1 MGMQLMPINAALIK
15 RMTNEQLVNE
25 FNQSRQNIG
34 LELLRMGAILTERK
48 VRPYEGDFK
57 QVIEREFSFSH
68 SKGYLLMKAWK
79 ERDSFIETVHS
90 SGLNY
95 KQLESILTVPAE
107 DRADFIEQEH
117 PEEKTAREAMQAA
130 RDYKAL
136 KAELEAEKKARADAE
151 NRNAELEGRAM
162 ETEQWAQTEVA
173 DVKHRIR
180 ILKSQHEQ
188 ERDDLNQRAV
198 QAKAELE
205 SLKIELL
212 HKQSEV
218 DALKHEQKM
227 QQEPQIVYQDSED
240 TVREVNTL
248 KYQLDEIKKQLTDSQ
263 TYAKRQTERAEWAEK
278 NAKSQTEMARR
289 AQAEVQALKNGMS
302 LQVYAE
308 EHKEFSQYQ
317 KSADE
322 EYKTASLARKWL
334 SNVFNCPNTEP
345 ELREWIRCLIKM
357 HEDKQE
363 AILSI
368 RDDVDSAIKKLQIF
382 HDVLAGACGV
392 RRVK

>member
-1 MGMQLMPINAALIK
+1 MGIQLMPVNATLIK
-15 RMTNEQLVNE
+15 RMTNEQLIDE

-34 LELLRMGAILTERK
+34 LELLRMGAILIERK
-48 VRPYEGDFK
+48 TRPYDGDFK
-57 QVIEREFSFSH
+57 QVIEQEFSFSH

-79 ERDSFIETVHS
+79 ERDSYIEKVHS

-95 KQLESILTVPAE
+95 KQLESILVVPAE

-117 PEEKTAREAMQAA
+117 PEDMTAREAMQAA

-151 NRNAELEGRAM
+151 NKNAELEGKAM
-162 ETEQWAQTEVA
+162 ETEQRAQTEVA
-173 DVKHRIR
+173 DVKYRIR
-180 ILKSQHEQ
+180 MLKTNHEQ
-188 ERDDLNQRAV
+188 ERNDLTKRA
-198 QAKAELE
+198 QTAEAELN

-302 LQVYAE
+302 LQAYSR
-308 EHKEFSQYQ
+308 EHKAYAQYQ
-317 KSADE
+317 STSE
-322 EYKTASLARKWL
+322 EDYETAQRALRWL
-334 SNVFNCPNTEP
+334 GHLGEAPQTEP
-345 ELREWIRCLIKM
+345 EVKEWIRCLM
-357 HEDKQE
+357 LGVEDKPYE
-363 AILSI
+363 MAAR
-368 RDDVDSAIKKLQIF
+368 RDEVETAMKKLKMF
-382 HDVLAGACGV
+382 YDALTAGGLK
-392 RRVK
+392 RVK

>member
-1 MGMQLMPINAALIK
+1 MGIQLMPVNATLIK
-15 RMTNEQLVNE
+15 RMTNEQLIDE

-34 LELLRMGAILTERK
+34 LELLRMGAILIERK
-48 VRPYEGDFK
+48 TRPYDGDFK
-57 QVIEREFSFSH
+57 QVIEQEFSFSH

-79 ERDSFIETVHS
+79 ERDSYIEKVHS

-95 KQLESILTVPAE
+95 KQLESILVVPAE

-151 NRNAELEGRAM
+151 SKNAELEGKAM
-162 ETEQWAQTEVA
+162 ETEQRAQTEVA

-188 ERDDLNQRAV
+188 ERDDLNQLAV

-218 DALKHEQKM
+218 DALKHEQRM

-248 KYQLDEIKKQLTDSQ
+248 KYQLDEVKKQLTDSQ

-278 NAKSQTEMARR
+278 DAKSQTEMARR

-302 LQVYAE
+302 LQAYSREHEAYA
-308 EHKEFSQYQ
+308 QYQ
-317 KSADE
+317 STSE
-322 EYKTASLARKWL
+322 EDYETAQRVLQWFGHLGEA
-334 SNVFNCPNTEP
+334 PQTEP
-345 ELREWIRCLIKM
+345 EVKEWIRCLM
-357 HEDKQE
+357 LGVEDKPYE
-363 AILSI
+363 MAAR
-368 RDDVDSAIKKLQIF
+368 RDEVETAMKKLQMF
-382 HDVLAGACGV
+382 YDALTVGGLK
-392 RRVK
+392 RVK

>member
-1 MGMQLMPINAALIK
+1 MGVNLIPINAALIK
-15 RMTNEQLVNE
+15 RMTNEQLISE

-34 LELLRMGAILTERK
+34 LELLRMGAILVERK
-48 VRPYEGDFK
+48 ERPYQDNFEK
-57 QVIEREFSFSH
+57 VMEQEFGFSPRR
-68 SKGYLLMKAWK
+68 GYILMKAWK
-79 ERDSFIETVHS
+79 ERDTYIEKLHS
-90 SGLNY
+90 SAVNY
-95 KQLESILTVPAE
+95 KQLESILLVPAE

-162 ETEQWAQTEVA
+162 ETEQRAQTEVA

-180 ILKSQHEQ
+180 ILKSQHEE
-188 ERDDLNQRAV
+188 ERHDLAQRA
-198 QAKAELE
+198 QTAEAELQ
-205 SLKIELL
+205 SLKVELL

-227 QQEPQIVYQDSED
+227 QAEPQVVEIPDTASREEIARLRDQLAQSRKTVERQEARAASAEKSLAYQM
-240 TVREVNTL
+240 
-248 KYQLDEIKKQLTDSQ
+248 
-263 TYAKRQTERAEWAEK
+263 ERASK
-278 NAKSQTEMARR
+278 
-289 AQAEVQALKNGMS
+289 AQAELQALKNGMS

>member
-1 MGMQLMPINAALIK
+1 MGIQLMPVNATLIK
-15 RMTNEQLVNE
+15 RMTNEQLIDE

-34 LELLRMGAILTERK
+34 LELLRMGAILIERK
-48 VRPYEGDFK
+48 TRPYDGDFK
-57 QVIEREFSFSH
+57 QVIEQEFSFSH

-79 ERDSFIETVHS
+79 ERDSYIEKVHS

-95 KQLESILTVPAE
+95 KQLESILVVPAE

-136 KAELEAEKKARADAE
+136 KAELEAEQKARAEAE
-151 NRNAELEGRAM
+151 NQRAAFEQKAM
-162 ETEQWAQTEVA
+162 ETEQRAQTQVA
-173 DVKHRIR
+173 DMKFH
-180 ILKSQHEQ
+180 LKSAE
-188 ERDDLNQRAV
+188 
-198 QAKAELE
+198 AELSSIKVE
-205 SLKIELL
+205 ML
-212 HKQSEV
+212 HKQAEV

-227 QQEPQIVYQDSED
+227 QTEPQVVEIPDTASREEIARLRDQLAQSRKTVERQEARAASAEKSLAYQM
-240 TVREVNTL
+240 
-248 KYQLDEIKKQLTDSQ
+248 
-263 TYAKRQTERAEWAEK
+263 ERASK
-278 NAKSQTEMARR
+278 
-289 AQAEVQALKNGMS
+289 AQAELQALKNGMS

>member
-1 MGMQLMPINAALIK
+1 MGIQLMPINAALIK
-15 RMTNEQLVNE
+15 RMTNEQLISE

-34 LELLRMGAILTERK
+34 LELLRMGAILVERK
-48 VRPYEGDFK
+48 ERPYQDNFEK
-57 QVIEREFSFSH
+57 VMEQEFGFSPRR
-68 SKGYLLMKAWK
+68 GYMLMKAWK
-79 ERDSFIETVHS
+79 ERDTYIEKLHS
-90 SGLNY
+90 SAVNY
-95 KQLESILTVPAE
+95 KQLESILLVPAE

-117 PEEKTAREAMQAA
+117 PEDMTAREAMQAA

-151 NRNAELEGRAM
+151 SKNAELEGRAM
-162 ETEQWAQTEVA
+162 ETEQRAQTEVA
-173 DVKHRIR
+173 DVKYRIR
-180 ILKSQHEQ
+180 MLKTNHEQ
-188 ERDDLNQRAV
+188 ERHDLTKRA
-198 QAKAELE
+198 QTAEAELN

-218 DALKHEQKM
+218 DALKHEQKV
-227 QQEPQIVYQDSED
+227 QTEPQVVEIPDTASREEIARLRDQLAQSRKTVERQEARAASAEKSLAYQM
-240 TVREVNTL
+240 
-248 KYQLDEIKKQLTDSQ
+248 
-263 TYAKRQTERAEWAEK
+263 ERASK
-278 NAKSQTEMARR
+278 
-289 AQAEVQALKNGMS
+289 AQAELQALKNGMS

>member
-1 MGMQLMPINAALIK
+1 MGFEIQKKFEYTEVSDDIGASLRKHEATIRGIQSKAIYDIGEELQAAHDELASHRNGIFYAWCESIGITVDTAK
-15 RMTNEQLVNE
+15 RILRYHDFISANCTN
-25 FNQSRQNIG
+25 
-34 LELLRMGAILTERK
+34 
-48 VRPYEGDFK
+48 
-57 QVIEREFSFSH
+57 
-68 SKGYLLMKAWK
+68 K
-79 ERDSFIETVHS
+79 EI
-90 SGLNY
+90 
-95 KQLESILTVPAE
+95 LESLP
-107 DRADFIEQEH
+107 
-117 PEEKTAREAMQAA
+117 KTLIYEASKKSAPTELKQGVLNG
-130 RDYKAL
+130 DITTLKEYKAL

-162 ETEQWAQTEVA
+162 EMEQRAQTEVA
-173 DVKHRIR
+173 
-180 ILKSQHEQ
+180 
-188 ERDDLNQRAV
+188 
-198 QAKAELE
+198 ELQ
-205 SLKIELL
+205 SLKVELL

-227 QQEPQIVYQDSED
+227 QAEPQVVEIPDTASREEIARLRDQLAQSRKTVERQEARAASAEKSLAYQM
-240 TVREVNTL
+240 
-248 KYQLDEIKKQLTDSQ
+248 
-263 TYAKRQTERAEWAEK
+263 ERASK
-278 NAKSQTEMARR
+278 
-289 AQAEVQALKNGMS
+289 AQAELQALKNGMS

>member
-1 MGMQLMPINAALIK
+1 MGFEIQKKFDYAEVSADLGASLRKHEATIRGI
-15 RMTNEQLVNE
+15 
-25 FNQSRQNIG
+25 QSKAIYDIG
-34 LELLRMGAILTERK
+34 EELA
-48 VRPYEGDFK
+48 
-57 QVIEREFSFSH
+57 
-68 SKGYLLMKAWK
+68 
-79 ERDSFIETVHS
+79 
-90 SGLNY
+90 
-95 KQLESILTVPAE
+95 
-107 DRADFIEQEH
+107 
-117 PEEKTAREAMQAA
+117 AA
-130 RDYKAL
+130 RDEMSGTAGNHVGGRFYAWCESIGLKVKTVQNILAYHDFVRQNLPNQAMLEELPKSLVYEVARKSALPELKQGVLNGDITTLKEYKAL
-136 KAELEAEKKARADAE
+136 KAELEAEQKARAEAE
-151 NRNAELEGRAM
+151 NQRAAFEQKAM
-162 ETEQWAQTEVA
+162 ETEQRAQTQVA
-173 DVKHRIR
+173 DMKFH
-180 ILKSQHEQ
+180 LKSAE
-188 ERDDLNQRAV
+188 
-198 QAKAELE
+198 AELSSIKVE
-205 SLKIELL
+205 ML
-212 HKQSEV
+212 HKQAEV

-227 QQEPQIVYQDSED
+227 QTEPQVVEIPDTASREEIARLRDQLAQSRKTVERQEARAASAEKSLAYQM
-240 TVREVNTL
+240 
-248 KYQLDEIKKQLTDSQ
+248 
-263 TYAKRQTERAEWAEK
+263 ERASK
-278 NAKSQTEMARR
+278 
-289 AQAEVQALKNGMS
+289 AQAELQALKNGMS

>member
-1 MGMQLMPINAALIK
+1 MGFEIQKKFEYTEVSDDIGASLRKHEATIRGIQSKAIYDIGEELQAAHDELASHRNGIFYAWCESIGITVDTAK
-15 RMTNEQLVNE
+15 RILRYHDFISANCTN
-25 FNQSRQNIG
+25 
-34 LELLRMGAILTERK
+34 
-48 VRPYEGDFK
+48 
-57 QVIEREFSFSH
+57 
-68 SKGYLLMKAWK
+68 K
-79 ERDSFIETVHS
+79 EI
-90 SGLNY
+90 
-95 KQLESILTVPAE
+95 LESLP
-107 DRADFIEQEH
+107 
-117 PEEKTAREAMQAA
+117 KTLIYEASKKSAPTELKQGVLNG
-130 RDYKAL
+130 DITTLKEYKAL

-162 ETEQWAQTEVA
+162 ETEQRAQTEVA

-180 ILKSQHEQ
+180 ILKSQHEE
-188 ERDDLNQRAV
+188 ERHDLAQRA
-198 QAKAELE
+198 QTAEAELS
-205 SLKIELL
+205 SLKVELL

-227 QQEPQIVYQDSED
+227 QQEPQVVYQDSED

-248 KYQLDEIKKQLTDSQ
+248 KYQLEEAKKQLADSQ
-263 TYAKRQTERAEWAEK
+263 TFAKRQTERAEWAEK
-278 NAKSQTEMARR
+278 NAKSWTEMARR
-289 AQAEVQALKNGMS
+289 AQTEVQALKNGMS

>member
-1 MGMQLMPINAALIK
+1 MGIQLMPINAALIK
-15 RMTNEQLVNE
+15 RMTNEQLISE

-34 LELLRMGAILTERK
+34 LELLRMGAILVERK
-48 VRPYEGDFK
+48 ERPYQDNFEK
-57 QVIEREFSFSH
+57 VMEQEFGFSPRR
-68 SKGYLLMKAWK
+68 GYMLMKAWK
-79 ERDSFIETVHS
+79 ERDTYIEKLHS
-90 SGLNY
+90 SAVNY
-95 KQLESILTVPAE
+95 KQLESILLVPAE

-117 PEEKTAREAMQAA
+117 PESLTAREAMQAA

-151 NRNAELEGRAM
+151 SKNAELEGRAM
-162 ETEQWAQTEVA
+162 ETEQRAQTEVA

-188 ERDDLNQRAV
+188 ERDDLNQQAA

-205 SLKIELL
+205 SLKVELL

-218 DALKHEQKM
+218 DALKHEQRM

-248 KYQLDEIKKQLTDSQ
+248 KYQLDEVKKQLTDSQ

-278 NAKSQTEMARR
+278 DAKSQTEMARR

-302 LQVYAE
+302 LQAYSREHEAYA
-308 EHKEFSQYQ
+308 QYQ
-317 KSADE
+317 STSE
-322 EYKTASLARKWL
+322 EDYETAQRVLQWFGHLGEA
-334 SNVFNCPNTEP
+334 PQTEP
-345 ELREWIRCLIKM
+345 EVKEWIRCLM
-357 HEDKQE
+357 LGVEDKPYE
-363 AILSI
+363 MAAR
-368 RDDVDSAIKKLQIF
+368 RDEVETAMKKLQMF
-382 HDVLAGACGV
+382 YDALTAGGLK
-392 RRVK
+392 RVK

>member
-1 MGMQLMPINAALIK
+1 MGVNLIPINAALIK
-15 RMTNEQLVNE
+15 RMTNEQLISE

-34 LELLRMGAILTERK
+34 LELLRMGAILVERK
-48 VRPYEGDFK
+48 ERPYQDNFEK
-57 QVIEREFSFSH
+57 VMEQEFGFSPRR
-68 SKGYLLMKAWK
+68 GYMLMKAWK
-79 ERDSFIETVHS
+79 ERDTYIEKLHS
-90 SGLNY
+90 SAVNY
-95 KQLESILTVPAE
+95 KQLESILLVPAE

-117 PEEKTAREAMQAA
+117 PESLTAREAMQAA

-151 NRNAELEGRAM
+151 SKNVELEGKAM
-162 ETEQWAQTEVA
+162 ETEQRAQTEVA

-188 ERDDLNQRAV
+188 ERDDLNQRAA

-205 SLKIELL
+205 SLKVELL

-240 TVREVNTL
+240 TVREVNAL

>member
-1 MGMQLMPINAALIK
+1 MGFEIQKKFEYAEVSDDVSVSLQRHEATIRGIQSKAIYDIGEELQAAHDLLANYRTGIFYAWCESIGLK
-15 RMTNEQLVNE
+15 VKTVQNILAYHD
-25 FNQSRQNIG
+25 FIRQNLPNKAM
-34 LELLRMGAILTERK
+34 LEELPKSL
-48 VRPYEGDFK
+48 VYE
-57 QVIEREFSFSH
+57 
-68 SKGYLLMKAWK
+68 
-79 ERDSFIETVHS
+79 
-90 SGLNY
+90 
-95 KQLESILTVPAE
+95 
-107 DRADFIEQEH
+107 
-117 PEEKTAREAMQAA
+117 AA
-130 RDYKAL
+130 RKSAFPELKQGVLDGDITTLKEYKAL

-151 NRNAELEGRAM
+151 SRNAELEGRAM
-162 ETEQWAQTEVA
+162 ETEQRAQTEVA

-180 ILKSQHEQ
+180 MLKTSHKQ
-188 ERDDLNQRAV
+188 ERHDLTQRA
-198 QAKAELE
+198 QTAEAELS
-205 SLKIELL
+205 SLKVELL

-227 QQEPQIVYQDSED
+227 QTELQVVEIPDTASREEIARLRDQLAQSRKTVERQEARAASAEKSLAYQM
-240 TVREVNTL
+240 
-248 KYQLDEIKKQLTDSQ
+248 
-263 TYAKRQTERAEWAEK
+263 ERASK
-278 NAKSQTEMARR
+278 
-289 AQAEVQALKNGMS
+289 AQAELQALKNGMS

-317 KSADE
+317 KSVDE

>member
-1 MGMQLMPINAALIK
+1 MGIQLMPINAALIK
-15 RMTNEQLVNE
+15 RMTNEQLISE

-34 LELLRMGAILTERK
+34 LELLRMGAILVERK
-48 VRPYEGDFK
+48 ERPYQDNFEK
-57 QVIEREFSFSH
+57 VMEQEFGFSPRR
-68 SKGYLLMKAWK
+68 GYMLMKAWK
-79 ERDSFIETVHS
+79 ERDTYIEKLHS
-90 SGLNY
+90 SAVNY
-95 KQLESILTVPAE
+95 KQLESILLVPAE

-117 PEEKTAREAMQAA
+117 PESLTAREAMQAA

-151 NRNAELEGRAM
+151 SKNAELEGRAM
-162 ETEQWAQTEVA
+162 ETEQRAQTEVA

-188 ERDDLNQRAV
+188 ERDDLNQRAA

-205 SLKIELL
+205 SLKVELL
-212 HKQSEV
+212 YKQSEV
-218 DALKHEQKM
+218 DALKHEQRM

-302 LQVYAE
+302 LQAYSREHEAYA
-308 EHKEFSQYQ
+308 QYQ
-317 KSADE
+317 STSE
-322 EYKTASLARKWL
+322 EDYETAQRVLQWFGHLGEA
-334 SNVFNCPNTEP
+334 PQTEP
-345 ELREWIRCLIKM
+345 EIKEWIRCLMLGI
-357 HEDKQE
+357 EDKPYE
-363 AILSI
+363 MAAR
-368 RDDVDSAIKKLQIF
+368 RDEVETAMNKLKMF
-382 HDVLAGACGV
+382 YDALTAGGLK
-392 RRVK
+392 RVK

>member
-1 MGMQLMPINAALIK
+1 MGFEIQKKFEYTEVSDDIGASLRKHEATIRGIQSKAIYDIGEELQAAHDELASHRNGIFYAWCESIGITVDTAK
-15 RMTNEQLVNE
+15 RILRYHDFISANCTN
-25 FNQSRQNIG
+25 
-34 LELLRMGAILTERK
+34 
-48 VRPYEGDFK
+48 
-57 QVIEREFSFSH
+57 
-68 SKGYLLMKAWK
+68 K
-79 ERDSFIETVHS
+79 EI
-90 SGLNY
+90 
-95 KQLESILTVPAE
+95 LESLP
-107 DRADFIEQEH
+107 
-117 PEEKTAREAMQAA
+117 KTLIYEASKKSAPTELKQGVLNG
-130 RDYKAL
+130 DITTLKEYKAL

-162 ETEQWAQTEVA
+162 EMEQRAQTEVA
-173 DVKHRIR
+173 DVKHKIR
-180 ILKSQHEQ
+180 MLKTNHEQ
-188 ERDDLNQRAV
+188 ERHDLTQRA
-198 QAKAELE
+198 QTAEAELQ
-205 SLKIELL
+205 SLKVELL

-227 QQEPQIVYQDSED
+227 QAEPQVVEIPDTASREEIARLRDQLAQSRKTVERQEARAASAEKSLAYQM
-240 TVREVNTL
+240 
-248 KYQLDEIKKQLTDSQ
+248 
-263 TYAKRQTERAEWAEK
+263 ERASK
-278 NAKSQTEMARR
+278 
-289 AQAEVQALKNGMS
+289 AQAELQALKNGMS

>member
-34 LELLRMGAILTERK
+34 LELLRMGAILAERK
-48 VRPYEGDFK
+48 ARPYEGDFK
-57 QVIEREFSFSH
+57 QVIEREFGFGYRR
-68 SKGYLLMKAWK
+68 GYLLMKAWNERDTYIEKVHPGALNYHQLEAILLIPTK
-79 ERDSFIETVHS
+79 ERE
-90 SGLNY
+90 
-95 KQLESILTVPAE
+95 
-107 DRADFIEQEH
+107 DFIDQEH
-117 PEEKTAREAMQAA
+117 PETLNKRDALQAA

-151 NRNAELEGRAM
+151 SKNAELEGRAM
-162 ETEQWAQTEVA
+162 ETEQRAQTEVA

-180 ILKSQHEQ
+180 ILKSQHEE
-188 ERDDLNQRAV
+188 ERHDLAQRA
-198 QAKAELE
+198 QTAEAELS
-205 SLKIELL
+205 SLKVELL

-227 QQEPQIVYQDSED
+227 QAEPQVVEIPDTASREEIARLRDQLAQSRKTVERQEARAASAEKSLAYQM
-240 TVREVNTL
+240 
-248 KYQLDEIKKQLTDSQ
+248 
-263 TYAKRQTERAEWAEK
+263 ERASK
-278 NAKSQTEMARR
+278 
-289 AQAEVQALKNGMS
+289 AQAELQALKNGMS

-345 ELREWIRCLIKM
+345 ELREWVRCLIKV

-382 HDVLAGACGV
+382 HDVLAGASGV

>member
-1 MGMQLMPINAALIK
+1 MGIQLMPVNATLIK
-15 RMTNEQLVNE
+15 RMTNEQLIDE

-34 LELLRMGAILTERK
+34 LELLRMGAILIERK
-48 VRPYEGDFK
+48 TRPYDGDFK
-57 QVIEREFSFSH
+57 QVIEQEFSFSH

-79 ERDSFIETVHS
+79 ERDSYIEKVHS

-95 KQLESILTVPAE
+95 KQLESILVVPAE

-117 PEEKTAREAMQAA
+117 PEDMTAREAMQAA

-151 NRNAELEGRAM
+151 SKNAELEGRAM
-162 ETEQWAQTEVA
+162 ETEQRAQTEVA
-173 DVKHRIR
+173 DVKYRIR
-180 ILKSQHEQ
+180 MLKTNHEQ
-188 ERDDLNQRAV
+188 ERNNLTKRA
-198 QAKAELE
+198 QTAEAELN
-205 SLKIELL
+205 SLKVELL

-302 LQVYAE
+302 LQAYSREHEAYA
-308 EHKEFSQYQ
+308 QYQ
-317 KSADE
+317 STSE
-322 EYKTASLARKWL
+322 EDYETAQRALRWL
-334 SNVFNCPNTEP
+334 GHLGEAPQTEP
-345 ELREWIRCLIKM
+345 EVKEWIRCLMLGI
-357 HEDKQE
+357 EDKPYE
-363 AILSI
+363 MAAR
-368 RDDVDSAIKKLQIF
+368 RDEVETAMKKLQMF
-382 HDVLAGACGV
+382 YDALTAGGLK
-392 RRVK
+392 RVK

>member
-15 RMTNEQLVNE
+15 RMTNDQLVNE

-48 VRPYEGDFK
+48 ARPYEGDFK
-57 QVIEREFSFSH
+57 QVIEREFGFGYRR
-68 SKGYLLMKAWK
+68 GYLLMKAWNERDTYIEKVHPGALNYHQLEAILLIPTK
-79 ERDSFIETVHS
+79 ERE
-90 SGLNY
+90 
-95 KQLESILTVPAE
+95 
-107 DRADFIEQEH
+107 DFIEQEH
-117 PEEKTAREAMQAA
+117 PETLNKRDVLQAA

-151 NRNAELEGRAM
+151 NRNAELEGKAM
-162 ETEQWAQTEVA
+162 ETEQRAQTEVA

-180 ILKSQHEQ
+180 ILKSQHEE
-188 ERDDLNQRAV
+188 ERHDLAQRA
-198 QAKAELE
+198 QTAEAELQ
-205 SLKIELL
+205 SLKVELL

-227 QQEPQIVYQDSED
+227 QAEPQVVEIPDTASREEIARLRDQLAQSRKTVERQEARAASAEKSLAYQM
-240 TVREVNTL
+240 
-248 KYQLDEIKKQLTDSQ
+248 
-263 TYAKRQTERAEWAEK
+263 ERASK
-278 NAKSQTEMARR
+278 
-289 AQAEVQALKNGMS
+289 AQAELQALKNGMS

-345 ELREWIRCLIKM
+345 ELREWVRCLIKV

-382 HDVLAGACGV
+382 HDVLAGASGV

>member
-1 MGMQLMPINAALIK
+1 MGIQLMPINATLIK
-15 RMTNEQLVNE
+15 KMTNAQLADE

-34 LELLRMGAILTERK
+34 LELLRMGAILVERK
-48 VRPYEGDFK
+48 RRPYEGDFK
-57 QVIEREFSFSH
+57 QVIEQEFNFGYRR
-68 SKGYLLMKAWK
+68 GYLLMKAWN
-79 ERDSFIETVHS
+79 ERDTYIEKVHP
-90 SGLNY
+90 GALNY
-95 KQLESILTVPAE
+95 HQLDAILLVQAE
-107 DRADFIEQEH
+107 DREDFIEQEH
-117 PEEKTAREAMQAA
+117 PENLNKREALQAA

-151 NRNAELEGRAM
+151 SKNAELEGKAM
-162 ETEQWAQTEVA
+162 ETEQRAQTEVA

-188 ERDDLNQRAV
+188 ERNDLNQQAV

-205 SLKIELL
+205 SLKVELL
-212 HKQSEV
+212 HKQSEL

-227 QQEPQIVYQDSED
+227 QTEPQIVEIPDTASREEIARLRDQLAQSRKTVERQEARAASAEKSLAYQM
-240 TVREVNTL
+240 
-248 KYQLDEIKKQLTDSQ
+248 
-263 TYAKRQTERAEWAEK
+263 ERASK
-278 NAKSQTEMARR
+278 
-289 AQAEVQALKNGMS
+289 AQAELQALKNGMS

>member
-1 MGMQLMPINAALIK
+1 MGFEIQKKFDYAEVSADLGASLRKHEATIRGI
-15 RMTNEQLVNE
+15 
-25 FNQSRQNIG
+25 QSKAIYDIG
-34 LELLRMGAILTERK
+34 EELA
-48 VRPYEGDFK
+48 
-57 QVIEREFSFSH
+57 
-68 SKGYLLMKAWK
+68 
-79 ERDSFIETVHS
+79 
-90 SGLNY
+90 
-95 KQLESILTVPAE
+95 
-107 DRADFIEQEH
+107 
-117 PEEKTAREAMQAA
+117 AA
-130 RDYKAL
+130 RDEMSGTAGNHVGGRFYAWCESIGLKVKTVQNILAYHDFVRQNLPNQAMLEELPKSLVYEVARKSAPPELKQGVLNGDITTLKEYKAL
-136 KAELEAEKKARADAE
+136 KAELEAEQKARAEAE
-151 NRNAELEGRAM
+151 NQRAAFEQKAM
-162 ETEQWAQTEVA
+162 DTEQRAQTEVA

-188 ERDDLNQRAV
+188 ERNDLNQQAV

-205 SLKIELL
+205 SLKVELL

-227 QQEPQIVYQDSED
+227 QTEPQVVEIPDTASREEIARLRDQLAQSRKTVERQEARAASAEKSLAYQM
-240 TVREVNTL
+240 
-248 KYQLDEIKKQLTDSQ
+248 
-263 TYAKRQTERAEWAEK
+263 ERASK
-278 NAKSQTEMARR
+278 
-289 AQAEVQALKNGMS
+289 AQAELQALKNGMS

>member
-1 MGMQLMPINAALIK
+1 MKGCVAMGIQLMPINATLIK
-15 RMTNEQLVNE
+15 KMTNAQLADE

-34 LELLRMGAILTERK
+34 LELLRMGAILVERK
-48 VRPYEGDFK
+48 RRPYEGDFK
-57 QVIEREFSFSH
+57 QVIEQEFNFGYRR
-68 SKGYLLMKAWK
+68 GYLLMKAWN
-79 ERDSFIETVHS
+79 ERDTYIEKVHP
-90 SGLNY
+90 GALNY
-95 KQLESILTVPAE
+95 HQLDAILLVQAE
-107 DRADFIEQEH
+107 DREDFIEQEH
-117 PEEKTAREAMQAA
+117 PENLNKREALQAA

-151 NRNAELEGRAM
+151 SKNAELEGRAM
-162 ETEQWAQTEVA
+162 ETEQRAQTEVA
-173 DVKHRIR
+173 DVKYRIR
-180 ILKSQHEQ
+180 MLKTNHEQ
-188 ERDDLNQRAV
+188 ERNNLTKRA
-198 QAKAELE
+198 QTAEAELN

-227 QQEPQIVYQDSED
+227 QQEPQIVEIPDTASREEIARLRDQLAQSRKTVERQEARAASAEKSLAYQM
-240 TVREVNTL
+240 
-248 KYQLDEIKKQLTDSQ
+248 
-263 TYAKRQTERAEWAEK
+263 ERASK
-278 NAKSQTEMARR
+278 
-289 AQAEVQALKNGMS
+289 AQAELQALKNGMS

-334 SNVFNCPNTEP
+334 SDVFNCPNTEP

>member
-1 MGMQLMPINAALIK
+1 MGMQLMPINTTLIK

-48 VRPYEGDFK
+48 ARPYEGDFK
-57 QVIEREFSFSH
+57 QVIEQEFGFGYRR
-68 SKGYLLMKAWK
+68 GYLLMKAWN
-79 ERDSFIETVHS
+79 ERDTYIEKVQTS
-90 SGLNY
+90 ALNY
-95 KQLESILTVPAE
+95 GRLDALLSIPSE
-107 DRADFIEQEH
+107 DRANFIEQEH

-130 RDYKAL
+130 RGYKAL

-151 NRNAELEGRAM
+151 SKNAELEGKAM
-162 ETEQWAQTEVA
+162 ETEQRAQTEVA

-188 ERDDLNQRAV
+188 ERDDLNQRAA

-205 SLKIELL
+205 SLKVELL

-240 TVREVNTL
+240 TVREVNAL

-302 LQVYAE
+302 LQAYSREHEAYA
-308 EHKEFSQYQ
+308 QYQ
-317 KSADE
+317 STSE
-322 EYKTASLARKWL
+322 EDYETAQRALRWL
-334 SNVFNCPNTEP
+334 GHLGEAPQTEP
-345 ELREWIRCLIKM
+345 EVKEWIRCLM
-357 HEDKQE
+357 LGVEDKPYE
-363 AILSI
+363 MAAR
-368 RDDVDSAIKKLQIF
+368 RDEVETAMKKLQMF
-382 HDVLAGACGV
+382 YDALTAGGLK
-392 RRVK
+392 RVK

>member
-1 MGMQLMPINAALIK
+1 MGFEIQKKFEYTEVSDDIGASLRKHEATIRGIQSKAIYDIGEELQAAHDELANHRNGIFYAWCESIGITVDTAK
-15 RMTNEQLVNE
+15 RILRYHDFISANCTN
-25 FNQSRQNIG
+25 
-34 LELLRMGAILTERK
+34 
-48 VRPYEGDFK
+48 
-57 QVIEREFSFSH
+57 
-68 SKGYLLMKAWK
+68 K
-79 ERDSFIETVHS
+79 EI
-90 SGLNY
+90 
-95 KQLESILTVPAE
+95 LESLP
-107 DRADFIEQEH
+107 
-117 PEEKTAREAMQAA
+117 KTLIYEASKKSTPTELKQGVLNG
-130 RDYKAL
+130 DITTLKEYKAL

-151 NRNAELEGRAM
+151 SKNAELEGRAM
-162 ETEQWAQTEVA
+162 ETEQRAQTEVA
-173 DVKHRIR
+173 DVKYRIR
-180 ILKSQHEQ
+180 MLKTNHEQ
-188 ERDDLNQRAV
+188 ERHDLTQRA
-198 QAKAELE
+198 QTAEAELQ
-205 SLKIELL
+205 SLKVELL

-218 DALKHEQKM
+218 DAIKHEQKM
-227 QQEPQIVYQDSED
+227 QAEPQVVEIPDTASREEIARLRDQLAQSRKTVERQEARAASAEKSLAYQM
-240 TVREVNTL
+240 
-248 KYQLDEIKKQLTDSQ
+248 
-263 TYAKRQTERAEWAEK
+263 ERASK
-278 NAKSQTEMARR
+278 
-289 AQAEVQALKNGMS
+289 AQAELQALKNGMS

>member
-1 MGMQLMPINAALIK
+1 MGFEIQKKFDYAEVSADLGASLRKHEATIRGI
-15 RMTNEQLVNE
+15 
-25 FNQSRQNIG
+25 QSKAIYDIG
-34 LELLRMGAILTERK
+34 EELA
-48 VRPYEGDFK
+48 
-57 QVIEREFSFSH
+57 
-68 SKGYLLMKAWK
+68 
-79 ERDSFIETVHS
+79 
-90 SGLNY
+90 
-95 KQLESILTVPAE
+95 
-107 DRADFIEQEH
+107 
-117 PEEKTAREAMQAA
+117 AA
-130 RDYKAL
+130 RDEMSGTAGNHVGGRFYAWCESIGLKVKTVQNILAYHDFVRQNLPNQAMLEELPKSLVYEVARKSAPPELKQGVLNGDITTLKEYKAL
-136 KAELEAEKKARADAE
+136 KAELEAEQKARAEAE
-151 NRNAELEGRAM
+151 NQRAAFEQKAM
-162 ETEQWAQTEVA
+162 ETEQRAQTEVA

-188 ERDDLNQRAV
+188 ERNDLNQQAV

-205 SLKIELL
+205 SLKVELL

-227 QQEPQIVYQDSED
+227 QTEPQVVEIPDTASREEIARLRDQLAQSRKTVERQEARAASAEKSLAYQM
-240 TVREVNTL
+240 
-248 KYQLDEIKKQLTDSQ
+248 
-263 TYAKRQTERAEWAEK
+263 ERASK
-278 NAKSQTEMARR
+278 
-289 AQAEVQALKNGMS
+289 AQAELQALKNGMS

>member
-1 MGMQLMPINAALIK
+1 MGIQLMPINAALIK
-15 RMTNEQLVNE
+15 RMTNEQLISE

-34 LELLRMGAILTERK
+34 LELLRMGAILVERK
-48 VRPYEGDFK
+48 ERPYQDNFEK
-57 QVIEREFSFSH
+57 VMEQEFGFSPRR
-68 SKGYLLMKAWK
+68 GYMLMKAWK
-79 ERDSFIETVHS
+79 ERDTYIEKLHS
-90 SGLNY
+90 SAVNY
-95 KQLESILTVPAE
+95 KQLESILLVPAE

-117 PEEKTAREAMQAA
+117 PESLTAREAMQAA

-151 NRNAELEGRAM
+151 SKNAELEGKAM
-162 ETEQWAQTEVA
+162 ETEQRAQTEVA

-188 ERDDLNQRAV
+188 ERDDLNQRAA

-205 SLKIELL
+205 SLKVELL
-212 HKQSEV
+212 YKQSEV

-240 TVREVNTL
+240 TVREVNAL

-302 LQVYAE
+302 LQAYSREHEAYA
-308 EHKEFSQYQ
+308 QYQ
-317 KSADE
+317 STSE
-322 EYKTASLARKWL
+322 EDYETAQRALRWL
-334 SNVFNCPNTEP
+334 GHLGEAPQTEP
-345 ELREWIRCLIKM
+345 EVKEWIRCLM
-357 HEDKQE
+357 LGVEDKPYE
-363 AILSI
+363 MAAR
-368 RDDVDSAIKKLQIF
+368 RDEVETAMKKLQMF
-382 HDVLAGACGV
+382 YDALTAGGLK
-392 RRVK
+392 RVK

>member
-1 MGMQLMPINAALIK
+1 MGIQLMPINAALIK
-15 RMTNEQLVNE
+15 RMTNEQLISE

-34 LELLRMGAILTERK
+34 LELLRMGAILVERK
-48 VRPYEGDFK
+48 ERPYQDNFEK
-57 QVIEREFSFSH
+57 VMEQEFGFSPRR
-68 SKGYLLMKAWK
+68 GYMLMKAWK
-79 ERDSFIETVHS
+79 ERDTYIEKLHS
-90 SGLNY
+90 SAVNY
-95 KQLESILTVPAE
+95 KQLESILLVPAE

-136 KAELEAEKKARADAE
+136 KAELEAEQKARAEAE
-151 NRNAELEGRAM
+151 NQRAAFEQKAM
-162 ETEQWAQTEVA
+162 ETEQRAQTQVA
-173 DVKHRIR
+173 DMKFH
-180 ILKSQHEQ
+180 LKSAE
-188 ERDDLNQRAV
+188 
-198 QAKAELE
+198 AELSSIKVE
-205 SLKIELL
+205 ML
-212 HKQSEV
+212 HKQAEV

-227 QQEPQIVYQDSED
+227 QTEPQVVEIPDTASREEIARLRDQLAQSRKTVERQEARAASAEKSLAYQM
-240 TVREVNTL
+240 
-248 KYQLDEIKKQLTDSQ
+248 
-263 TYAKRQTERAEWAEK
+263 ERASK
-278 NAKSQTEMARR
+278 
-289 AQAEVQALKNGMS
+289 AQAELQALKNGMS

>member
-1 MGMQLMPINAALIK
+1 MGIQLMPINAALIK
-15 RMTNEQLVNE
+15 RMTNEQLISE

-34 LELLRMGAILTERK
+34 LELLRMGAILVERK
-48 VRPYEGDFK
+48 ERPYQDNFEK
-57 QVIEREFSFSH
+57 VMEQEFGFSPRR
-68 SKGYLLMKAWK
+68 GYMLMKAWK
-79 ERDSFIETVHS
+79 ERDTYIEKLHS
-90 SGLNY
+90 SAVNY
-95 KQLESILTVPAE
+95 KQLESILLVPAE

-117 PEEKTAREAMQAA
+117 PESLTAREAMQAA

-151 NRNAELEGRAM
+151 SKNAELEGKAM
-162 ETEQWAQTEVA
+162 ETEQRAQTEVA

-188 ERDDLNQRAV
+188 ERDDLNQLAV
-198 QAKAELE
+198 QAKAKLE
-205 SLKIELL
+205 SLKIEFL

-218 DALKHEQKM
+218 DALKHEQRM

-278 NAKSQTEMARR
+278 NAKSQTEMVRR

-302 LQVYAE
+302 LQAYSREHEAYA
-308 EHKEFSQYQ
+308 QYQ
-317 KSADE
+317 STSE
-322 EYKTASLARKWL
+322 EDYETAQRVLRWL
-334 SNVFNCPNTEP
+334 GHLGEAPQTEP
-345 ELREWIRCLIKM
+345 EVKEWVRCLMLGID
-357 HEDKQE
+357 DKPYE
-363 AILSI
+363 MAAR
-368 RDDVDSAIKKLQIF
+368 RDEVETAMKKLQMF
-382 HDVLAGACGV
+382 YDALTAGGLK
-392 RRVK
+392 RVK

>member
-48 VRPYEGDFK
+48 ARPYEGDFK

-117 PEEKTAREAMQAA
+117 PEEKTAREAMQAT

-151 NRNAELEGRAM
+151 SKNAELEGRAM
-162 ETEQWAQTEVA
+162 ETEQRAQTEVA
-173 DVKHRIR
+173 DVKHMIR
-180 ILKSQHEQ
+180 MLKTNHEQ
-188 ERDDLNQRAV
+188 ERYDLTQRA
-198 QAKAELE
+198 QTAEAELQ
-205 SLKIELL
+205 SLKVELL

-227 QQEPQIVYQDSED
+227 QAEPQVVEIPDTASREEIARLRDQLVQSRKTVERQEARAASAEKSLAYQM
-240 TVREVNTL
+240 
-248 KYQLDEIKKQLTDSQ
+248 
-263 TYAKRQTERAEWAEK
+263 ERASK
-278 NAKSQTEMARR
+278 
-289 AQAEVQALKNGMS
+289 AQAELQALKNGMS

-345 ELREWIRCLIKM
+345 ELREWIRCLIKV

-382 HDVLAGACGV
+382 HDVLAGASGV

>member
-48 VRPYEGDFK
+48 ARPYEGDFK

-95 KQLESILTVPAE
+95 KQLESILTVPTE

-151 NRNAELEGRAM
+151 NKNAELEGRAM
-162 ETEQWAQTEVA
+162 ETEQRAQTEVA
-173 DVKHRIR
+173 DVKQRIR
-180 ILKSQHEQ
+180 ILKSQHEE
-188 ERDDLNQRAV
+188 ERHDLAQRA
-198 QAKAELE
+198 QTAEAELS

-227 QQEPQIVYQDSED
+227 QQEPQVVYQDSED

-248 KYQLDEIKKQLTDSQ
+248 KYQLEEAKKQLADSQ
-263 TYAKRQTERAEWAEK
+263 TFAKRQTERAEWAEK
-278 NAKSQTEMARR
+278 NAKSWTEMARR
-289 AQAEVQALKNGMS
+289 AQTEVQALKNGMS
-302 LQVYAE
+302 LQAYSREHEAYAE
-308 EHKEFSQYQ
+308 YQ
-317 KSADE
+317 STSE
-322 EYKTASLARKWL
+322 EDYETAQRVLRWFGHIGEA
-334 SNVFNCPNTEP
+334 PQTEP
-345 ELREWIRCLIKM
+345 EVKEWVRCLLLGL
-357 HEDKQE
+357 EDKPYE
-363 AILSI
+363 MAAR
-368 RDDVDSAIKKLQIF
+368 RDEVETAMKKLQMF
-382 HDVLAGACGV
+382 YDALSAGGLK
-392 RRVK
+392 RVK